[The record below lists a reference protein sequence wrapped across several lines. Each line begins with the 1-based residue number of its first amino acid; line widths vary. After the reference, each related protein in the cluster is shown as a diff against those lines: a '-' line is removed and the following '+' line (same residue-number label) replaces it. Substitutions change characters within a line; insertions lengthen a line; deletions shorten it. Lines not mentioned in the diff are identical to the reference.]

1 MSRYPTQ
8 GWLPL
13 DFEFDPRPGVVTGAG
28 VRWLEFGTL
37 PLDEPFFWQT
47 VEKLRALAPPAVEI
61 DTTAEAMFRLTGRL
75 PAVVPAG
82 FIFHIS
88 HCGSTLI
95 ANAMRNAPNTLV
107 AAEAMPFVRLARWH
121 PEPSDRYL
129 RARWF
134 AFRRRLFEATFRLF
148 AHYRTG
154 GTERLVVKFSSINTL
169 SMNFVR
175 QAFPEVPCVLV
186 VRDPN
191 DVLVSTLNENGWLLH
206 KNQPGETEAFYGWTG
221 PPRPFAEMSN
231 EEYCAGLLGRHLEAA
246 REAVDARCKVIDYED
261 LNPKR
266 MHEIAAF
273 FGLEL
278 PRESSELGKIF
289 GVYSKDPS
297 KALVYRDDRGMK
309 RRALSREASVAA
321 QRWAMPH
328 YIELRASGAF

>member
-1 MSRYPTQ
+1 MSGNLSQ

-13 DFEFDPRPGVVTGAG
+13 DFEFDPRPGAVTGCE
-28 VRWLEFGTL
+28 VRWLEFGST
-37 PLDEPFFWQT
+37 PLDEPFFWHT

-61 DTTAEAMFRLTGRL
+61 DTTCEVMFRLSARL

-107 AAEAMPFVRLARWH
+107 AAEATPFVRLARWF

-134 AFRRRLFEATFRLF
+134 DFRRRLFESAFRLF

-154 GTERLVVKFSSINTL
+154 ETERLVVKFSSINTL
-169 SMNFVR
+169 SMKFVR
-175 QAFPEVPCVLV
+175 QAFPDVPCVLV

-191 DVLVSTLNENGWLLH
+191 DVLVSALNENGWLSH
-206 KNQPGETEAFYGWTG
+206 KDRSGEPEAFYGWTN
-221 PPRPFAEMSN
+221 PPRAFAEMSN

-246 REAVDARCKVIDYED
+246 REAVDAHCRVIDYED

-266 MHEIAAF
+266 MREIAAF

-278 PRESSELGKIF
+278 PRESGELGKVF
-289 GVYSKDPS
+289 EVYSKDPS

-309 RRALSREASVAA
+309 RRALSRAASEAA
-321 QRWAMPH
+321 QQWAMPH